1 MFLLVSCRNY
11 RTLTRNRPL
20 IKLAATYTDGDLAM
34 KDAGWFGLFIFGLVC
49 AFPITSCGGGGGS
62 SSPTPTPN
70 PALAITVSS
79 GNFTVYAGTTFSLT
93 VTATAT
99 GTMATPTVTLGT
111 LPAGFSSTSSFPM
124 SVTTSG
130 AQITLICANT
140 VTPGSYPISIAG
152 NAGSATA
159 GASFTV
165 TIQSG
170 TPPKFYFTE
179 KNPNY
184 MSEVAIAAGGSGQ
197 LQLQSFTEL
206 SLPAY
211 YQVQLSISG
220 LPSGTTASFTPQ
232 YLNPGEL
239 VTVTISASNGAPMA
253 QNAVVTVTGTPL
265 AQVPVQTVSFLV
277 DVSGPGGALPNNR
290 TDYVST
296 EGTPDSAV
304 YDPLHELIFA
314 SNPAWNRIDVISN
327 VSHKVVKSVPVM
339 SPRGIDITQDD
350 SQVWVSTA
358 SQAVYSVDT
367 TSFAATRYVLPD
379 FSLSS
384 NALNKQWNAREIFAL
399 ADGTFFLNI
408 MPGTMWSTD
417 ENGVIW
423 DRTTNSLTGLRA
435 PLNAQASASWQI
447 VLRSGDAK
455 LIYSICS
462 NSGGQSFWYDVMSKT
477 MSPPIQMSGFAHAAA
492 VNFDGSQVA
501 VSDGAGLNMYD
512 GNLNLIG
519 ALPGGGLLS
528 PNLFGGLVF
537 SPDNS
542 TLYEES
548 MPLYTPLIYNIDT
561 RTLLARGVAPAMP
574 MIPSSVIYMSPS
586 FYFPTPFGV
595 DKNGIVLGI
604 QNWGIAFEDATFFQN
619 FVVSQPGTPSFM
631 QHMSPYAG
639 PLSGGTSSSGFGNA
653 LAMTPNVWYGA
664 NLGTAALSNGI
675 PTITSPPASAPG
687 PVNLKFLFANGVEVF
702 DPLFFTYGSVPQYAV
717 LSGAS
722 PDGNLSSRITGFG
735 LPTDPSGGTVSVGG
749 STATITTQKGQYLP
763 LNGEAFPTTFL
774 DFTVPPGTPGWADI
788 EVSTPNGKGTLPK
801 SFFYAQ
807 SVKDYSTQDTL
818 NAVLYDARRQQLYLS
833 AQDHIDVFS
842 LSSNQFVAPLTPPS
856 QGSVKLFTGMALSP
870 DGSLLLAAD
879 LEDGSLAVINPD
891 DPAASYAI
899 SITPAVGAD
908 VCRTGPLYVAAANNQ
923 TAWVVTGGRPAIACG
938 PGGVVYQVDLVAR
951 SRSTLPNLCGGG
963 NVAAS
968 HDGSTIVFGGSS
980 GQLCTYDVAH
990 NVFSAGVYSGA
1001 TAAISGDGNIAA
1013 AQWTFLDPS
1022 AHAVGTVARPEVYYP
1037 TSTTA
1042 ALSSST
1048 LMLQPQLNDSGSLY
1062 YVPAAGFVDLIDVQ
1076 HGTLRMRFALK
1087 EAISDVPSPI
1097 AVDSGGQHIYLIT
1110 NQGLTIVD
1118 LGTAPLSIGHLN
1130 PGVAST
1136 GYQVT
1141 VRGSGFTTGLT
1152 ATLGGSP
1159 ASVNRVDEN
1168 TLTLTVP
1175 VMAPHAG
1182 PQDLVL
1188 TRSDGTSYTLENALN
1203 LQ

>member
-1 MFLLVSCRNY
+1 
-11 RTLTRNRPL
+11 
-20 IKLAATYTDGDLAM
+20 M
-34 KDAGWFGLFIFGLVC
+34 KDAGRFGLFASGLVC
-49 AFPITSCGGGGGS
+49 VFAITSCGGGGAS
-62 SSPTPTPN
+62 SSQSPTPSPT
-70 PALAITVSS
+70 LAIAVSS
-79 GNFTVYAGTTFSLT
+79 SSFTVYAGTTFSLT

-99 GTMATPTVTLGT
+99 GTTATPTVTLGT
-111 LPAGFSSTSSFPM
+111 LPSGFSSTSSFPL
-124 SVTTSG
+124 SVPASG
-130 AQITLICANT
+130 AQITLVCSNS
-140 VTPGSYPISIAG
+140 VTPGSYPISITG

-159 GASFTV
+159 SASLTV
-165 TIQSG
+165 TLQSG

-184 MSEVAIAAGGSGQ
+184 MGEVAIAPGGSGQ
-197 LQLQSFTEL
+197 IQLQSFTEL

-220 LPSGTTASFTPQ
+220 LPSGTTASFNPQ
-232 YLNPGEL
+232 YLNPGQP
-239 VTVTISASNGAPMA
+239 VTVTVSASNSAPMA

-265 AQVPVQTVSFLV
+265 AQAPAQTVSFLV
-277 DVSGPGGALPNNR
+277 DVSGQGGALPNNR

-327 VSHKVVKSVPVM
+327 VSHKIVKSVPVM
-339 SPRGIDITQDD
+339 SPRGIDISQDN

-358 SQAVYSVDT
+358 SQNVYSVDT
-367 TSFAATRYVLPD
+367 SSFAATRYVLPD
-379 FSLSS
+379 FSPYS
-384 NALNKQWNAREIFAL
+384 NPSTQQWNARSIFAL
-399 ADGTFFLNI
+399 ADGTFFLNV
-408 MPGTMWSTD
+408 MPGQTWSTD

-435 PLNAQASASWQI
+435 PLNAQATASWQF
-447 VLRSGDAK
+447 VLRSGDARR
-455 LIYSICS
+455 IYSIGS
-462 NSGGQSFWYDVMSKT
+462 DSGGDSFWYDVMSKT
-477 MSPPIQMSGFAHAAA
+477 MSPPIQMSGFVLTAA

-501 VSDGAGLNMYD
+501 IHDIGGLNMYD

-519 ALPGGGLLS
+519 ALPGGGLLG
-528 PNLFGGLVF
+528 PKPYGGLVF
-537 SPDNS
+537 SPDNT

-561 RTLLARGVAPAMP
+561 RTLAARGVAPAMP
-574 MIPSSVIYMSPS
+574 MIPSSVMQMDPP

-595 DKNGIVLGI
+595 DKNGMVLGI
-604 QNWGIAFEDATFFQN
+604 QNWGIAFEDAAFFQN
-619 FVVSQPGTPSFM
+619 FVITQPGTPTFL
-631 QHMSPYAG
+631 QHMSPYSG
-639 PLSGGTSSSGFGNA
+639 PLTGGTPSSGFGNA
-653 LAMTPNVWYGA
+653 LVMTPNVWYGA
-664 NLGTAALSNGI
+664 NSGTATLSSGI
-675 PTITSPPASAPG
+675 PTITSPPAAAPG
-687 PVNLKFLFANGVEVF
+687 PVNLKLLFADGIEVF

-722 PDGNLSSRITGFG
+722 PDGNLYGRITGFG

-749 STATITTQKGQYLP
+749 SVATITTQKGQYLP
-763 LNGEAFPTTFL
+763 MNGEAFPTTFL
-774 DFTVPPGTPGWADI
+774 DFTVPPGTPGWTDI
-788 EVSTPNGKGTLPK
+788 EVSTPSGKGTLPK

-818 NAVLYDARRQQLYLS
+818 NAVQYDARRQQLYLS

-842 LSSNQFVAPLTPPS
+842 LSSNQFLPPLTPPS
-856 QGSVKLFTGMALSP
+856 QGNVKLFTGMALSP

-891 DPAASYAI
+891 NPTASYAI
-899 SITPAVGAD
+899 PITPAVGAD
-908 VCRTGPLYVAAANNQ
+908 VCRIGPLYVAAANNQ
-923 TAWVVTGGRPAIACG
+923 TAWVVTGGRPATACG

-963 NVAAS
+963 NVSAA
-968 HDGSTIVFGGSS
+968 HDGSIIVFGGAS
-980 GQLCTYDVAH
+980 GPLCTYDVVN
-990 NVFSAGVYSGA
+990 NVFTAGGYSGFTAGAYSSA

-1013 AQWTFLDPS
+1013 TQSTLIDPS
-1022 AHAVGTVARPEVYYP
+1022 AHTIGTVARPEVYYP
-1037 TSTTA
+1037 TSNTA

-1048 LMLQPQLNDSGSLY
+1048 LMLQPQFNDSGSLY
-1062 YVPAAGFVDLIDVQ
+1062 YVPAAGFFDLIDVQ

-1087 EAISDVPSPI
+1087 ETISNVPAPI
-1097 AVDSGGQHIYLIT
+1097 AIDSGGQHIYLIT

-1118 LGTAPLSIGHLN
+1118 MGTAPLSIGHLN

-1136 GYQVT
+1136 GSHIT
-1141 VRGSGFTTGLT
+1141 VRGSGFTNGLT

-1159 ASVNRVDEN
+1159 ASVNRIDGN

-1175 VMAPHAG
+1175 AMGPHAG

-1188 TRSDGTSYTLENALN
+1188 TRSDGASYTLENALN